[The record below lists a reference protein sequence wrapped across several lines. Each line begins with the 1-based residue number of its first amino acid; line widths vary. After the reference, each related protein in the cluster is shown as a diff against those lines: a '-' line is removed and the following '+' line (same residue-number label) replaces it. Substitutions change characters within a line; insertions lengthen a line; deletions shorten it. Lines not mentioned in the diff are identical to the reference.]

1 MKIAFG
7 LYTEISPSSPV
18 PAYSRA
24 LSFIYEPLLSFLY
37 NNPDHK
43 LSLYQ
48 SSAMM
53 KHIFSQRSDIRSLMV
68 TLAKRENIEFISG
81 SYSQSIL
88 SLLPPKDRLTQIERM
103 NSMIRHDY
111 GTTAKTAFF
120 YGQIWAPLYVS
131 AMKNALIDN
140 VIISG
145 YKATSKESIAK
156 ESFVMN
162 ELGKRVNV
170 YIIDERASKLV
181 SEYAQG
187 EIKCDA
193 VFSGLLDIVKDNEK
207 DIVIF
212 LNADQ
217 LLEGASRNS
226 EEDKLGYFI
235 TSFLKSQKEKLVL
248 LDELKI
254 NKLGYLDSGWYSKD
268 AYASGLSSF
277 NDIFVRNEN
286 FRYLFNRYISLA
298 EGSQGGRGNRYTKK
312 EISRYLF
319 SIGTGPLFI
328 HDALCTP
335 LRLAARR
342 QFWSN
347 IIDAEECVFRDTES
361 TMYKEYDL
369 EECGENCCFAS
380 NKDYIAVIS
389 PLGAAVTEF
398 DYKRFSINIF
408 DTRVPFAK
416 EFDNVRLKKSFS
428 DTIIINGRKYST
440 DGMLFDAEVVDKKR
454 SEYLFT
460 LSDENLPFTIIKHY
474 KLRSSTFILDIT
486 LIGADGEI
494 LSGEYQSEVFLEGVN
509 FELVGSEMKRLMLT
523 DKRVSAKTVKF
534 SSEVPSMQV
543 VFSST
548 SQFSLEEEPVWQG
561 QYTSVQYEEFCLYKR
576 LRFSFP
582 LSCESSTSTFR
593 LVLRAA
599 EIQK

>member
-1 MKIAFG
+1 MKIVFG

-18 PAYSRA
+18 PAFTRA
-24 LSFIYEPLLSFLY
+24 LSLIYEPVLAFSY
-37 NNPDHK
+37 NNPEHK
-43 LSLYQ
+43 ISLYQ

-53 KHIFSQRSDIRSLMV
+53 KHIFSQRTDIRSLMV
-68 TLAKRENIEFISG
+68 TLAKREDIAFISG

-88 SLLPPKDRLTQIERM
+88 SLLPPKDRLSQIERM

-111 GTTAKTAFF
+111 GVTAKTAFF
-120 YGQIWAPLYVS
+120 YGQIWSPIYIS

-145 YKATSKESIAK
+145 YKATSKESLAK

-170 YIIDERASKLV
+170 YIIDDSASELV
-181 SEYAQG
+181 SAYAQG
-187 EIKCDA
+187 EIKLA
-193 VFSGLLDIVKDNEK
+193 SLKEGLYKLCEK
-207 DIVIF
+207 STHDKIIF

-217 LLEGASRNS
+217 LIEGATRNG
-226 EEDKLGYFI
+226 EEDQLGSFI
-235 TSFLKSQKEKLVL
+235 TDFLSFHKDSLVL
-248 LDELKI
+248 PEELKI
-254 NKLGYLDSGWYSKD
+254 NKLGYLDSGWYSRD

-298 EGSQGGRGNRYTKK
+298 EGSQGGRGNKYAKK

-335 LRLAARR
+335 LRPAARR
-342 QFWSN
+342 QFWAN
-347 IIDAEECVFRDTES
+347 IIDAEDSVYRETES

-369 EECGENCCFAS
+369 EECGENCFFSS

-398 DYKRFSINIF
+398 DYKRFSINIL

-416 EFDNVRLKKSFS
+416 GFENVRLKKSFS
-428 DTIIINGRKYST
+428 DTILIDGKSYST
-440 DGMLFDAEVVDKKR
+440 DGMLFDAEIVDKKR
-454 SEYLFT
+454 SEFLFT
-460 LSDENLPFTIIKHY
+460 LSDESLPFTIIKHY
-474 KLRSSTFILDIT
+474 KLRSSTFILDVT
-486 LIGADGEI
+486 LISSDGEI
-494 LSGEYQSEVFLEGVN
+494 LKGEYQSEVYLEGVG
-509 FELVGSEMKRLMLT
+509 FELVGAELKRTMLT
-523 DKRVSAKTVKF
+523 DRKISAKTVKF
-534 SSEVPSMQV
+534 SSATPSMQA

-548 SQFSLEEEPVWQG
+548 SLFTLEEEPEWQS
-561 QYTSVQYEEFCLYKR
+561 QYTSLGYEDFCLFKR
-576 LRFSFP
+576 LRFTFP
-582 LSCESSTSTFR
+582 LSDESAASSFR
-593 LVLRAA
+593 LVLRAS
-599 EIQK
+599 EL